1 MGVIFTHPYICKK
14 SSNLPFMKKRFFSVI
29 VTLILSNLSFA
40 QVAKTQVLS
49 LFVKP
54 VAEGFEVSWPENNA
68 RAGTYQFFYR
78 DLYGSDPTW
87 KSAGDPIKGPSNKFT
102 FFTTKNIEF
111 AAQYLNQNNQT
122 EAIGYIAAGVLNEPI
137 LKGRTILVIDSLISV
152 EAQSQL
158 TTLKNDLLASGWFYD
173 ELIVKRSES
182 PEAIKG
188 KIQSLLAKGTF
199 ENNTVYIIG
208 HVPVPYSGYF
218 SSTGT
223 RPPPDGHI
231 EGSGNHTGAWPAD
244 VFYTDF
250 EGIWEDLLVKCT
262 TGSQT
267 RHHNIGGDGKFDP
280 SELPGKATVDL
291 GRVDFYDMPAFS
303 ESEVELT
310 KEYLE
315 RTHKWKMGEIPYV
328 KRALI
333 DNNFGSLNLAST
345 GYHNFSC
352 MIEQDSIFDNRDY
365 FKSQASG
372 NYLWSYGCGAGSYTS
387 CNGIGN
393 TNNFVQ
399 YKNKD
404 SFNNIF
410 TILAGSFF
418 GDWDSRNNLLRA
430 SLAAGSLATFWG
442 GIPKWYIHH
451 MGLGKHIGFGARIT
465 QNNNSEYFNGS
476 FNASF
481 RGVHIALLGD
491 PTLGLIPVKPV
502 KNVKAISQNGRVMLT
517 WSPSPDATQYEIYR
531 IDTVNKAYIPVNTSG
546 DCQMLISDTFFVDEC
561 NWSSGDYIYGVLA
574 ATGTTTPSGLY
585 VNRSLLT
592 TAVVNHTNSMNNAA
606 SRKQIFYPNPTNK
619 YLFVKDSKITTGN
632 WSVIDISGRTVLSQY
647 ASNSS
652 SGIDLS
658 ALENGLYLVNYRDAA
673 TGQSDESWIIVSH

>member
-1 MGVIFTHPYICKK
+1 MFLYLIT
-14 SSNLPFMKKRFFSVI
+14 S
-29 VTLILSNLSFA
+29 TLSRG

-49 LFVKP
+49 LNIKP
-54 VAEGFEVSWPENNA
+54 VATGFELSWAENSA
-68 RAGTYQFFYR
+68 RTGTYQFFYR
-78 DLYGSDPTW
+78 ELYGSDPTW
-87 KSAGDPIKGPSNKFT
+87 LSAGNPIQGPASSFVFN
-102 FFTTKNIEF
+102 TTKNVEF
-111 AAQYLNQNNQT
+111 AAQYLNQNNQA
-122 EAIGYIAAGVLNEPI
+122 ESIGYIAAGVVNESI

-158 TTLKNDLLASGWFYD
+158 ATLKNDLLASGWFFD
-173 ELIVKRSES
+173 ELMVKRTEN

-188 KIQSLLAKGTF
+188 KIQSLLAKGSF

-223 RPPPDGHI
+223 RPPPDGHV

-244 VFYTDF
+244 VFYADF
-250 EGIWEDLLVKCT
+250 EGIWEDILVKCT
-262 TGSQT
+262 TGSQS

-280 SELPGKATVDL
+280 SELPGKAAVDL
-291 GRVDFYDMPAFS
+291 GRADFYDMPAFS
-303 ESEVELT
+303 KSEVELT

-352 MIEQDSIFDNRDY
+352 LIQKDSIFDDRDY
-365 FKSQASG
+365 FKSQALG

-410 TILAGSFF
+410 TILAGSYF
-418 GDWDSRNNLLRA
+418 GDWDSKNNLLRA

-451 MGLGKHIGFGARIT
+451 MGLGKHIGYGARIT
-465 QNNNSEYFNGS
+465 QNNSNEYFNGN

-491 PTLGLIPVKPV
+491 PTLTMIPVKPV
-502 KNVKAISQNGRVMLT
+502 KNVKATSQNGKVTLT

-531 IDTVNKAYIPVNTSG
+531 IDTVNKRYIPVNTSG
-546 DCQMLISDTFFVDEC
+546 DCQTLIADTFFVDEC
-561 NWSSGDYIYGVLA
+561 NWSSGDYLYGVLA
-574 ATGTTTPSGLY
+574 ATGTTTPSGMY

-592 TAVVNHTNSMNNAA
+592 TAVVNHTNDVVKKA
-606 SRKQIFYPNPTNK
+606 SNEMIFYPNPTNS
-619 YLFVKDSKITTGN
+619 YLYIRNGN
-632 WSVIDISGRTVLSQY
+632 IKSGIWKVIDVSGRLIKTLASSNLSE
-647 ASNSS
+647 
-652 SGIDLS
+652 GINLQGI
-658 ALENGLYLVNYRDAA
+658 ENGLYLVSI
-673 TGQSDESWIIVSH
+673 SDNAGNQVEESWIIVSQ

>member
-1 MGVIFTHPYICKK
+1 
-14 SSNLPFMKKRFFSVI
+14 MKKHYFCLFLSLITSTFSWG
-29 VTLILSNLSFA
+29 

-49 LFVKP
+49 LSIKP
-54 VAEGFEVSWPENNA
+54 VATGFELSWPENSA
-68 RAGTYQFFYR
+68 RTGTYQFFYR
-78 DLYGSDPTW
+78 ELYGSDPTW
-87 KSAGDPIKGPSNKFT
+87 LSVGNPIQGPASSLVFNT
-102 FFTTKNIEF
+102 QKNVEF
-111 AAQYLNQNNQT
+111 AAQYLNQNNQA

-158 TTLKNDLLASGWFYD
+158 ATLKNDLLASGWFFD
-173 ELIVKRSES
+173 ELIVKRTDN

-188 KIQSLLAKGTF
+188 KIQSLLAKGSF

-223 RPPPDGHI
+223 RPPPDGHV

-244 VFYTDF
+244 VFYADF
-250 EGIWEDLLVKCT
+250 EGIWEDILVKCT
-262 TGSQT
+262 TGSQS

-280 SELPGKATVDL
+280 SELPGKASVDL
-291 GRVDFYDMPAFS
+291 GRVDFYDMPAFT
-303 ESEVELT
+303 ESEIELT

-352 MIEQDSIFDNRDY
+352 LIQKDSIFDNRDY
-365 FKSQASG
+365 FKSQALG

-393 TNNFVQ
+393 TNNFAQ

-410 TILAGSFF
+410 TILAGSYF
-418 GDWDSRNNLLRA
+418 GDWDSKNNLLRA

-442 GIPKWYIHH
+442 GIPKWYVHH
-451 MGLGKHIGFGARIT
+451 MGLGKHIGYGARIT
-465 QNNNSEYFNGS
+465 QNNSNEYFNGN
-476 FNASF
+476 FNASY
-481 RGVHIALLGD
+481 RGVHIALIGD
-491 PTLGLIPVKPV
+491 PTLTMIPVKPV
-502 KNVKAISQNGRVMLT
+502 KNVKATSQNGKVTLT

-531 IDTVNKAYIPVNTSG
+531 IDTVNRTYIPVNTSG
-546 DCQMLISDTFFVDEC
+546 DCQTLIADTFFVDEC

-574 ATGTTTPSGLY
+574 ATGTTTPSGMY

-592 TAVVNHTNSMNNAA
+592 TAVVNHINDVVKKAFNEM
-606 SRKQIFYPNPTNK
+606 IFYPNPTNS
-619 YLFVKDSKITTGN
+619 YLYIRNSNIKSGIWK
-632 WSVIDISGRTVLSQY
+632 VIDVSGRLVKTLTSSNLSE
-647 ASNSS
+647 
-652 SGIDLS
+652 GINLEG
-658 ALENGLYLVNYRDAA
+658 LENGLYLVSISDNAGYQ
-673 TGQSDESWIIVSH
+673 TDESWIIVSQ

>member
-1 MGVIFTHPYICKK
+1 MFLSLIT
-14 SSNLPFMKKRFFSVI
+14 STFSWG
-29 VTLILSNLSFA
+29 

-49 LFVKP
+49 LSIKP
-54 VAEGFEVSWPENNA
+54 VATGFELSWPENSA
-68 RAGTYQFFYR
+68 RTGTYQFFYR
-78 DLYGSDPTW
+78 ELYGSDPTW
-87 KSAGDPIKGPSNKFT
+87 LSVGNPIQGPASSLVFNT
-102 FFTTKNIEF
+102 QKNVEF
-111 AAQYLNQNNQT
+111 AAQYLNQNNQA

-158 TTLKNDLLASGWFYD
+158 ATLKNDLLASGWFFD
-173 ELIVKRSES
+173 ELIVKRTDN

-188 KIQSLLAKGTF
+188 KIQSLLAKGSF

-223 RPPPDGHI
+223 RPPPDGHV

-244 VFYTDF
+244 VFYADF
-250 EGIWEDLLVKCT
+250 EGIWEDILVKCT
-262 TGSQT
+262 TGSQS

-280 SELPGKATVDL
+280 SELPGKASVDL
-291 GRVDFYDMPAFS
+291 GRVDFYDMPAFT
-303 ESEVELT
+303 ESEIELT

-352 MIEQDSIFDNRDY
+352 LIQKDSIFDNRDY
-365 FKSQASG
+365 FKSQALG

-393 TNNFVQ
+393 TNNFAQ

-410 TILAGSFF
+410 TILAGSYF
-418 GDWDSRNNLLRA
+418 GDWDSKNNLLKA

-442 GIPKWYIHH
+442 GIPKWYVHH
-451 MGLGKHIGFGARIT
+451 MGLGKHIGYGARIT
-465 QNNNSEYFNGS
+465 QNNSNEYFNGN
-476 FNASF
+476 FNASY
-481 RGVHIALLGD
+481 RGVHIALIGD
-491 PTLGLIPVKPV
+491 PTLTMIPVKPV
-502 KNVKAISQNGRVMLT
+502 KNVKATSQNGKVTLT

-531 IDTVNKAYIPVNTSG
+531 IDTVNRTYIPVNTSG
-546 DCQMLISDTFFVDEC
+546 DCQTLIADTFFVDEC

-574 ATGTTTPSGLY
+574 ATGTTTPSGMY

-592 TAVVNHTNSMNNAA
+592 TAVVNHINDVVKKAFNEM
-606 SRKQIFYPNPTNK
+606 IFYPNPTNS
-619 YLFVKDSKITTGN
+619 YLYIRNSNIKSGIWK
-632 WSVIDISGRTVLSQY
+632 VIDVSGRLVKTLTSSNLSE
-647 ASNSS
+647 
-652 SGIDLS
+652 GINLEG
-658 ALENGLYLVNYRDAA
+658 LENGLYLVSISDNAGYQ
-673 TGQSDESWIIVSH
+673 TDESWIIVSQ

>member
-1 MGVIFTHPYICKK
+1 
-14 SSNLPFMKKRFFSVI
+14 MKKHYFCLFLSLITSTFSWG
-29 VTLILSNLSFA
+29 

-49 LFVKP
+49 LSIKP
-54 VAEGFEVSWPENNA
+54 VATGFELSWPENSA
-68 RAGTYQFFYR
+68 RTGTYQFFYR
-78 DLYGSDPTW
+78 ELYGSDPTW
-87 KSAGDPIKGPSNKFT
+87 LSVGNPIQGPASSLVFNT
-102 FFTTKNIEF
+102 QKNVEF
-111 AAQYLNQNNQT
+111 AAQYLNQNNQA

-158 TTLKNDLLASGWFYD
+158 ATLKNDLLASGWFFD
-173 ELIVKRSES
+173 ELIVKRTDN

-188 KIQSLLAKGTF
+188 KIQSLLAKGSF

-223 RPPPDGHI
+223 RPPPDGHV

-244 VFYTDF
+244 VFYADF
-250 EGIWEDLLVKCT
+250 EGIWEDILVKCT
-262 TGSQT
+262 TGSQS

-280 SELPGKATVDL
+280 SELPGKASVDL
-291 GRVDFYDMPAFS
+291 GRVDFYDMPAFT
-303 ESEVELT
+303 ESEIELT

-352 MIEQDSIFDNRDY
+352 LIQKDSIFDNRDY
-365 FKSQASG
+365 FKSQALG

-393 TNNFVQ
+393 TNNFAQ

-410 TILAGSFF
+410 TILAGSYF
-418 GDWDSRNNLLRA
+418 GDWDSKNNLLKA

-442 GIPKWYIHH
+442 GIPKWYVHH
-451 MGLGKHIGFGARIT
+451 MGLGKHIGYGARIT
-465 QNNNSEYFNGS
+465 QNNSNEYFNGN
-476 FNASF
+476 FNASY
-481 RGVHIALLGD
+481 RGVHIALIGD
-491 PTLGLIPVKPV
+491 PTLTMIPVKPV
-502 KNVKAISQNGRVMLT
+502 KNVKATSQNGKVTLT

-531 IDTVNKAYIPVNTSG
+531 IDTVNRTYIPVNTSG
-546 DCQMLISDTFFVDEC
+546 DCQTLIADTFFVDEC

-574 ATGTTTPSGLY
+574 ATGTTTPSGMY

-592 TAVVNHTNSMNNAA
+592 TAVVNHINDVVKKAFNEM
-606 SRKQIFYPNPTNK
+606 IFYPNPTNS
-619 YLFVKDSKITTGN
+619 YLYIRNSNIKSGIWK
-632 WSVIDISGRTVLSQY
+632 VIDVSGRLVKTLTSSNLSE
-647 ASNSS
+647 
-652 SGIDLS
+652 GINLEG
-658 ALENGLYLVNYRDAA
+658 LENGLYLVSISDNAGYQ
-673 TGQSDESWIIVSH
+673 TDESWIIVSQ

>member
-1 MGVIFTHPYICKK
+1 MFLSLIT
-14 SSNLPFMKKRFFSVI
+14 STFSWG
-29 VTLILSNLSFA
+29 

-49 LFVKP
+49 LSIKP
-54 VAEGFEVSWPENNA
+54 VATGFELSWPENSA
-68 RAGTYQFFYR
+68 RTGTYQFFYR
-78 DLYGSDPTW
+78 ELYGSDPTW
-87 KSAGDPIKGPSNKFT
+87 LSVGNPIQGPASSLVFNT
-102 FFTTKNIEF
+102 QKNVEF
-111 AAQYLNQNNQT
+111 AAQYLNQNNQA

-158 TTLKNDLLASGWFYD
+158 ATLKNDLLASGWFFD
-173 ELIVKRSES
+173 ELIVKRTDN

-188 KIQSLLAKGTF
+188 KIKSLLAKGSF

-223 RPPPDGHI
+223 RPQPDGHV

-244 VFYTDF
+244 VFYADF
-250 EGIWEDLLVKCT
+250 EGIWEDILVKCT
-262 TGSQT
+262 TCSQS

-280 SELPGKATVDL
+280 SELPGKASVDL
-291 GRVDFYDMPAFS
+291 GRVDFYDMPAFT
-303 ESEVELT
+303 ESEIELT

-352 MIEQDSIFDNRDY
+352 LIQKDSIFDNRDY
-365 FKSQASG
+365 FKSQALG

-393 TNNFVQ
+393 TNNFAQ

-410 TILAGSFF
+410 TILAGSYF
-418 GDWDSRNNLLRA
+418 GDWDSKNNLLKA

-442 GIPKWYIHH
+442 GIPKWYVHH
-451 MGLGKHIGFGARIT
+451 MGLGKHIGYGARIT
-465 QNNNSEYFNGS
+465 QNNSNEYFNGN
-476 FNASF
+476 FNASY
-481 RGVHIALLGD
+481 RGVHIALIGD
-491 PTLGLIPVKPV
+491 PTLTMIPVKPV
-502 KNVKAISQNGRVMLT
+502 KNVKATSQNGKVTLT

-531 IDTVNKAYIPVNTSG
+531 IDTVNRTYIPVNTSG
-546 DCQMLISDTFFVDEC
+546 DCQTLIADTFFVDEC

-574 ATGTTTPSGLY
+574 ATGTTTPSGMY

-592 TAVVNHTNSMNNAA
+592 TAVVNHINDVVKKAFNEM
-606 SRKQIFYPNPTNK
+606 IFYPNQTNS
-619 YLFVKDSKITTGN
+619 YLYIRNSNIKSGIWK
-632 WSVIDISGRTVLSQY
+632 VIDVSGRLVKTLTSSNLSE
-647 ASNSS
+647 
-652 SGIDLS
+652 GINLEG
-658 ALENGLYLVNYRDAA
+658 LENGLYLVSISDNAGYQ
-673 TGQSDESWIIVSH
+673 TDESWIIVSQ

>member
-1 MGVIFTHPYICKK
+1 
-14 SSNLPFMKKRFFSVI
+14 MKKHYFCLFLSLITSTFSWG
-29 VTLILSNLSFA
+29 

-49 LFVKP
+49 LSIKP
-54 VAEGFEVSWPENNA
+54 VATGFELSWPENSA
-68 RAGTYQFFYR
+68 RTGTYQFFYR
-78 DLYGSDPTW
+78 ELYGSDPTW
-87 KSAGDPIKGPSNKFT
+87 LSVGNPIQGPASSLVFNT
-102 FFTTKNIEF
+102 QKNVEF
-111 AAQYLNQNNQT
+111 AAQYLNQNNQA

-158 TTLKNDLLASGWFYD
+158 ATLKNDLLASGWFFD
-173 ELIVKRSES
+173 ELIVKRTDN

-188 KIQSLLAKGTF
+188 KIQSLLAKGSF

-223 RPPPDGHI
+223 RPPPDGHV

-244 VFYTDF
+244 VFYADF
-250 EGIWEDLLVKCT
+250 EGIWEDILVKCT
-262 TGSQT
+262 TGSQS

-280 SELPGKATVDL
+280 SELPGKASVDL
-291 GRVDFYDMPAFS
+291 GRVDFYDMPAFT
-303 ESEVELT
+303 ESEIELT

-352 MIEQDSIFDNRDY
+352 LIQKDSIFDNRDY
-365 FKSQASG
+365 FKSQALG

-393 TNNFVQ
+393 TNNFAQ

-410 TILAGSFF
+410 TILAGSYF
-418 GDWDSRNNLLRA
+418 GDWDSKNNLLKA

-442 GIPKWYIHH
+442 GIPKWYVHH
-451 MGLGKHIGFGARIT
+451 MGLGKHIGYGARIT
-465 QNNNSEYFNGS
+465 QNNSNEYFNGN

-481 RGVHIALLGD
+481 RGVHIALIGD
-491 PTLGLIPVKPV
+491 PTLTMIPVKPV
-502 KNVKAISQNGRVMLT
+502 KNVKATSQNGKVTLT

-531 IDTVNKAYIPVNTSG
+531 IDTVNRTYIPVNTSG
-546 DCQMLISDTFFVDEC
+546 DCQTLIADTFFVDEC

-574 ATGTTTPSGLY
+574 ATGTTTPSGMY

-592 TAVVNHTNSMNNAA
+592 TAVVNHINDVVKKAFNEM
-606 SRKQIFYPNPTNK
+606 IFYPNPTNS
-619 YLFVKDSKITTGN
+619 YLYIRNSNIKSGIWK
-632 WSVIDISGRTVLSQY
+632 VIDVSGRLVKTLTSSNLSE
-647 ASNSS
+647 
-652 SGIDLS
+652 GINLEG
-658 ALENGLYLVNYRDAA
+658 LENGLYLVSISDNAGYQ
-673 TGQSDESWIIVSH
+673 TDESWIIVSQ

>member
-1 MGVIFTHPYICKK
+1 MFLSLIT
-14 SSNLPFMKKRFFSVI
+14 STFSWG
-29 VTLILSNLSFA
+29 

-49 LFVKP
+49 LSIKP
-54 VAEGFEVSWPENNA
+54 VATGFELSWPENSA
-68 RAGTYQFFYR
+68 RTGTYQFFYR
-78 DLYGSDPTW
+78 ELYGSDPSW
-87 KSAGDPIKGPSNKFT
+87 LSVGNPIQGPASSLVFNT
-102 FFTTKNIEF
+102 QKNVEF
-111 AAQYLNQNNQT
+111 AAQYLNQNNQA

-158 TTLKNDLLASGWFYD
+158 ATLKNDLLASGWFFD
-173 ELIVKRSES
+173 ELIVKRTDN

-188 KIQSLLAKGTF
+188 KIQSLLAKGSF

-223 RPPPDGHI
+223 RPPPDGHV

-244 VFYTDF
+244 VFYADF
-250 EGIWEDLLVKCT
+250 EGIWEDILVKCT
-262 TGSQT
+262 TGSQS

-280 SELPGKATVDL
+280 SELPGKASVDL
-291 GRVDFYDMPAFS
+291 GRVDFYDMPAFT
-303 ESEVELT
+303 ESEIELT

-352 MIEQDSIFDNRDY
+352 LIQKDSIFDNRDY
-365 FKSQASG
+365 FKSQALG

-393 TNNFVQ
+393 TNNFAQ

-410 TILAGSFF
+410 TILAGSYF
-418 GDWDSRNNLLRA
+418 GDWDSKNNLLKA

-442 GIPKWYIHH
+442 GIPKWYVHH
-451 MGLGKHIGFGARIT
+451 MGLGKHIGYGARIT
-465 QNNNSEYFNGS
+465 QNNSNEYFNGN
-476 FNASF
+476 FNASY
-481 RGVHIALLGD
+481 RGVHIALIGD
-491 PTLGLIPVKPV
+491 PTLTMIPVKPV
-502 KNVKAISQNGRVMLT
+502 KNVKATSQNGKVTLT

-531 IDTVNKAYIPVNTSG
+531 IDTVNRTYIPVNTSG
-546 DCQMLISDTFFVDEC
+546 DCQTLIADTFFVDEC

-574 ATGTTTPSGLY
+574 ATGTTTPSGMY

-592 TAVVNHTNSMNNAA
+592 TAVVNHINDVVKKA
-606 SRKQIFYPNPTNK
+606 SNEMIFYPNPTNS
-619 YLFVKDSKITTGN
+619 YLYIRNSNIKSGIWK
-632 WSVIDISGRTVLSQY
+632 VIDVSGRLVKTLTSSNLSE
-647 ASNSS
+647 
-652 SGIDLS
+652 GINLEG
-658 ALENGLYLVNYRDAA
+658 LENGLYLVSISDNAGYQ
-673 TGQSDESWIIVSH
+673 TDESWIIVSQ

>member
-1 MGVIFTHPYICKK
+1 MFLSLIT
-14 SSNLPFMKKRFFSVI
+14 STFSWG
-29 VTLILSNLSFA
+29 

-49 LFVKP
+49 LSIKP
-54 VAEGFEVSWPENNA
+54 VATGFELSWPENSA
-68 RAGTYQFFYR
+68 RTGTYQFFYR
-78 DLYGSDPTW
+78 ELYGSDPTW
-87 KSAGDPIKGPSNKFT
+87 LSVGNPIQGPASSLVFNT
-102 FFTTKNIEF
+102 QKNVEF
-111 AAQYLNQNNQT
+111 AAQYLNQNNQA

-158 TTLKNDLLASGWFYD
+158 ATLKNDLLASGWFFD
-173 ELIVKRSES
+173 ELIVKRTDN

-188 KIQSLLAKGTF
+188 KIQSLLAKGSF

-223 RPPPDGHI
+223 LPPPDGHV

-244 VFYTDF
+244 VFYADF
-250 EGIWEDLLVKCT
+250 EGIWEDILVKCT
-262 TGSQT
+262 TGSQS

-280 SELPGKATVDL
+280 SELPGKASVDL
-291 GRVDFYDMPAFS
+291 GRVDFYDMPAFT
-303 ESEVELT
+303 ESEIELT

-352 MIEQDSIFDNRDY
+352 LIQKDSIFDNRDY
-365 FKSQASG
+365 FKSQALG

-410 TILAGSFF
+410 TILAGSYF
-418 GDWDSRNNLLRA
+418 GDWDSKNNLLRA

-442 GIPKWYIHH
+442 GIPKWYVHH
-451 MGLGKHIGFGARIT
+451 MGLGKHIGYGARIT
-465 QNNNSEYFNGS
+465 QNNSNEYFNGN
-476 FNASF
+476 FNASY
-481 RGVHIALLGD
+481 RGVHIALIGD
-491 PTLGLIPVKPV
+491 PTLTMIPVKPV
-502 KNVKAISQNGRVMLT
+502 KNVKATSQNGKVTLT

-531 IDTVNKAYIPVNTSG
+531 IDTVNRTYIPVNTSG
-546 DCQMLISDTFFVDEC
+546 DCQTLIADTFFVDEC

-574 ATGTTTPSGLY
+574 ATGTTTPSGMY

-592 TAVVNHTNSMNNAA
+592 TAVVNHINDVVKKAFNEM
-606 SRKQIFYPNPTNK
+606 IFYPNPTNS
-619 YLFVKDSKITTGN
+619 YLYIRNSNIKSGIWK
-632 WSVIDISGRTVLSQY
+632 VIDVSGRLVKTLTSSNLSE
-647 ASNSS
+647 
-652 SGIDLS
+652 GINLEG
-658 ALENGLYLVNYRDAA
+658 LENGLYLVSISDN
-673 TGQSDESWIIVSH
+673 TGYQTDESWIIVSQ

>member
-1 MGVIFTHPYICKK
+1 MFLSLIT
-14 SSNLPFMKKRFFSVI
+14 STFSWG
-29 VTLILSNLSFA
+29 

-49 LFVKP
+49 LSIKP
-54 VAEGFEVSWPENNA
+54 VATGFELSWPENSA
-68 RAGTYQFFYR
+68 RTGTYQFFYR
-78 DLYGSDPTW
+78 ELYGSDPSW
-87 KSAGDPIKGPSNKFT
+87 LSVGNPIQGPASSLVFNT
-102 FFTTKNIEF
+102 QKNVEF
-111 AAQYLNQNNQT
+111 AAQYLNQNNQA

-158 TTLKNDLLASGWFYD
+158 ATLKNDLLASGWFFD
-173 ELIVKRSES
+173 ELIVKRTDN

-188 KIQSLLAKGTF
+188 KIQSLLAKGSF

-223 RPPPDGHI
+223 RPPPDGHV

-244 VFYTDF
+244 VFYADF
-250 EGIWEDLLVKCT
+250 EGIWEDILVKCT
-262 TGSQT
+262 TGSQS

-280 SELPGKATVDL
+280 SELPGKASVDL
-291 GRVDFYDMPAFS
+291 GRVDFYDMPAFT
-303 ESEVELT
+303 ESEIELT

-352 MIEQDSIFDNRDY
+352 LIQKDSIFDNRDY
-365 FKSQASG
+365 FKSQALG

-393 TNNFVQ
+393 TNNFAQ

-410 TILAGSFF
+410 TILAGSYF
-418 GDWDSRNNLLRA
+418 GDWDSKNNLLKA

-442 GIPKWYIHH
+442 GIPKWYVHH
-451 MGLGKHIGFGARIT
+451 MGLGKHIGYGARIT
-465 QNNNSEYFNGS
+465 QNNSNEYFNGN
-476 FNASF
+476 FNASY
-481 RGVHIALLGD
+481 RGVHIALIGD
-491 PTLGLIPVKPV
+491 PTLTMIPVKPV
-502 KNVKAISQNGRVMLT
+502 KNVKATSQNGKVTLT

-531 IDTVNKAYIPVNTSG
+531 IDTVNRTYIPVNTSG
-546 DCQMLISDTFFVDEC
+546 DCQTLIADTFFVDEC

-574 ATGTTTPSGLY
+574 ATGTTTPSGMY

-592 TAVVNHTNSMNNAA
+592 TAVVNHINDVVKKAFNEM
-606 SRKQIFYPNPTNK
+606 IFYPNPTNS
-619 YLFVKDSKITTGN
+619 YLYIRNSNIKSGIWK
-632 WSVIDISGRTVLSQY
+632 VIDVSGRLVKTLTSSNLSE
-647 ASNSS
+647 
-652 SGIDLS
+652 GINLEG
-658 ALENGLYLVNYRDAA
+658 LENGLYLVSISDNAGYQ
-673 TGQSDESWIIVSH
+673 TDESWIIVSQ

>member
-1 MGVIFTHPYICKK
+1 MFLSLIT
-14 SSNLPFMKKRFFSVI
+14 STFSWG
-29 VTLILSNLSFA
+29 

-49 LFVKP
+49 LSIKP
-54 VAEGFEVSWPENNA
+54 VATGFELSWPENSA
-68 RAGTYQFFYR
+68 RTGTYQFFYR
-78 DLYGSDPTW
+78 ELYGSDPTW
-87 KSAGDPIKGPSNKFT
+87 LSVGNPIQGPASSLVFNT
-102 FFTTKNIEF
+102 QKNVEF
-111 AAQYLNQNNQT
+111 AAQYLNQNNQA

-158 TTLKNDLLASGWFYD
+158 ATLKNDLLASGWFFD
-173 ELIVKRSES
+173 ELIVKRTDNL
-182 PEAIKG
+182 EAIKG
-188 KIQSLLAKGTF
+188 KIQSLLAKGSF

-223 RPPPDGHI
+223 RPPPDGHV

-244 VFYTDF
+244 VFYADF
-250 EGIWEDLLVKCT
+250 EGIWEDILVKCT
-262 TGSQT
+262 TGSQS

-280 SELPGKATVDL
+280 SELPGKASVDL
-291 GRVDFYDMPAFS
+291 GRVDFYDMPAFT
-303 ESEVELT
+303 ESEIELT

-352 MIEQDSIFDNRDY
+352 LIQKDSIFDNRDY
-365 FKSQASG
+365 FKSQALG

-393 TNNFVQ
+393 TNNFAQ

-410 TILAGSFF
+410 TILAGSYF
-418 GDWDSRNNLLRA
+418 GDWDSKNNLLKA

-442 GIPKWYIHH
+442 GIPKWYVHH
-451 MGLGKHIGFGARIT
+451 MGLGKHIGYGARIT
-465 QNNNSEYFNGS
+465 QNNSNEYFNGN
-476 FNASF
+476 FNASY
-481 RGVHIALLGD
+481 RGVHIALIGD
-491 PTLGLIPVKPV
+491 PTLTMIPVKPV
-502 KNVKAISQNGRVMLT
+502 KNVKATSQNGKVTLT

-531 IDTVNKAYIPVNTSG
+531 IDTVNRTYIPVNTSG
-546 DCQMLISDTFFVDEC
+546 DCQTLIADTFFVDEC

-574 ATGTTTPSGLY
+574 ATGTTTPSGMY

-592 TAVVNHTNSMNNAA
+592 TAVVNHINDVVKKA
-606 SRKQIFYPNPTNK
+606 SNEMIFYPNPTNS
-619 YLFVKDSKITTGN
+619 YLYIRNSNIKSGIWK
-632 WSVIDISGRTVLSQY
+632 VIDVSGRLVKTLTSSNLSE
-647 ASNSS
+647 
-652 SGIDLS
+652 GINLEG
-658 ALENGLYLVNYRDAA
+658 LENGLYLVSISDNAGYQ
-673 TGQSDESWIIVSH
+673 TDESWIIVSQ

>member
-1 MGVIFTHPYICKK
+1 
-14 SSNLPFMKKRFFSVI
+14 MKKHYFCLFLSLITSTFSWG
-29 VTLILSNLSFA
+29 

-49 LFVKP
+49 LSIKP
-54 VAEGFEVSWPENNA
+54 VATGFELSWPENSA
-68 RAGTYQFFYR
+68 RTGTYQFFYR
-78 DLYGSDPTW
+78 ELYGSDPSW
-87 KSAGDPIKGPSNKFT
+87 LSVGNPIQGPASSLVFNT
-102 FFTTKNIEF
+102 QKNVEF
-111 AAQYLNQNNQT
+111 AAQYLNQNNQA

-158 TTLKNDLLASGWFYD
+158 ATLKNDLLASGWFFD
-173 ELIVKRSES
+173 ELIVKRTDN

-188 KIQSLLAKGTF
+188 KIQSLLAKGSF

-223 RPPPDGHI
+223 RPPPDGHV

-244 VFYTDF
+244 VFYADF
-250 EGIWEDLLVKCT
+250 EGIWEDILVKCT
-262 TGSQT
+262 TGSQS

-280 SELPGKATVDL
+280 SELPGKASVDL
-291 GRVDFYDMPAFS
+291 GRVDFYDMPAFT
-303 ESEVELT
+303 ESEIELT

-352 MIEQDSIFDNRDY
+352 LIQKDSIFDNRDY
-365 FKSQASG
+365 FKSQALG

-393 TNNFVQ
+393 TNNFAQ

-410 TILAGSFF
+410 TILAGSYF
-418 GDWDSRNNLLRA
+418 GDWDSKNNLLRA

-442 GIPKWYIHH
+442 GIPKWYVHH
-451 MGLGKHIGFGARIT
+451 MGLGKHIGYGARIS
-465 QNNNSEYFNGS
+465 QNNSNEYFNGN
-476 FNASF
+476 FNASY
-481 RGVHIALLGD
+481 RGVHIALIGD
-491 PTLGLIPVKPV
+491 PTLTMIPVKPV
-502 KNVKAISQNGRVMLT
+502 KNVKATSQNGKVTLT

-531 IDTVNKAYIPVNTSG
+531 IDTVNRTYIPVNTSG
-546 DCQMLISDTFFVDEC
+546 DCQTLIADTFFVDEC

-574 ATGTTTPSGLY
+574 ATGTTTPSGMY

-592 TAVVNHTNSMNNAA
+592 TAVVNHINDVVKKAFNEM
-606 SRKQIFYPNPTNK
+606 IFYPNPTNS
-619 YLFVKDSKITTGN
+619 YLYIRNSNIKSGIWK
-632 WSVIDISGRTVLSQY
+632 VIDVSGRLVKTLTSSNLSE
-647 ASNSS
+647 
-652 SGIDLS
+652 GINLEG
-658 ALENGLYLVNYRDAA
+658 LENGLYLVSISDNAGYQ
-673 TGQSDESWIIVSH
+673 TDESWIIVSQ

>member
-1 MGVIFTHPYICKK
+1 MFLSLIT
-14 SSNLPFMKKRFFSVI
+14 STFSWG
-29 VTLILSNLSFA
+29 

-49 LFVKP
+49 LSIKP
-54 VAEGFEVSWPENNA
+54 VATGFELSWPENSA
-68 RAGTYQFFYR
+68 RTGTYQFFYR
-78 DLYGSDPTW
+78 ELYGSDPTW
-87 KSAGDPIKGPSNKFT
+87 LSVGNPIQGPASSLVFNT
-102 FFTTKNIEF
+102 QKNVEF
-111 AAQYLNQNNQT
+111 AAQYLNQNNQA

-158 TTLKNDLLASGWFYD
+158 ATLKNDLLASGWFFD
-173 ELIVKRSES
+173 ELIVKRTDN

-188 KIQSLLAKGTF
+188 KIQSLLAKGSF

-223 RPPPDGHI
+223 RPPPDGHV

-244 VFYTDF
+244 VFYADF
-250 EGIWEDLLVKCT
+250 EGIWEDILVKCT
-262 TGSQT
+262 TGSQS

-280 SELPGKATVDL
+280 SELPGKASVDL
-291 GRVDFYDMPAFS
+291 GRVDFYDMPAFT
-303 ESEVELT
+303 ESEIELT

-352 MIEQDSIFDNRDY
+352 LIQKDSIFDNRDY
-365 FKSQASG
+365 FKSQALG

-410 TILAGSFF
+410 TILAGSYF
-418 GDWDSRNNLLRA
+418 GDWDSKNNLLKA

-442 GIPKWYIHH
+442 GIPKWYVHH
-451 MGLGKHIGFGARIT
+451 MGLGKHIGYGARIT
-465 QNNNSEYFNGS
+465 QNNSNEYFNGN
-476 FNASF
+476 FNASY
-481 RGVHIALLGD
+481 RGVHIALIGD
-491 PTLGLIPVKPV
+491 PTLTMIPVKPV
-502 KNVKAISQNGRVMLT
+502 KNVKATSQNGKVTLT

-531 IDTVNKAYIPVNTSG
+531 IDTVNRTYIPVNTSG
-546 DCQMLISDTFFVDEC
+546 DCQTLIADTFFVDEC

-574 ATGTTTPSGLY
+574 ATGTTTPSGMY

-592 TAVVNHTNSMNNAA
+592 TAVVNHINDVVKKAFNEM
-606 SRKQIFYPNPTNK
+606 IFYPNPTNS
-619 YLFVKDSKITTGN
+619 YLYIRNSNIKSGIWK
-632 WSVIDISGRTVLSQY
+632 VIDVSGRLVKTLTSSNLSE
-647 ASNSS
+647 
-652 SGIDLS
+652 GINLEG
-658 ALENGLYLVNYRDAA
+658 LENGLYLVSISDNAGYQ
-673 TGQSDESWIIVSH
+673 TDESWIIVSQ

>member
-1 MGVIFTHPYICKK
+1 
-14 SSNLPFMKKRFFSVI
+14 MKKHYFCLFLSLITSTFSWG
-29 VTLILSNLSFA
+29 

-49 LFVKP
+49 LSIKP
-54 VAEGFEVSWPENNA
+54 VATGFELSWPENSA
-68 RAGTYQFFYR
+68 RTGTYQFFYR
-78 DLYGSDPTW
+78 ELYGSDPTW
-87 KSAGDPIKGPSNKFT
+87 LSVGNPIQGPASSLVFNT
-102 FFTTKNIEF
+102 QKNVEF
-111 AAQYLNQNNQT
+111 AAQYLNQNNQA

-158 TTLKNDLLASGWFYD
+158 ATLKNDLLASGWFFD
-173 ELIVKRSES
+173 ELIVKRTDNL
-182 PEAIKG
+182 EAIKG
-188 KIQSLLAKGTF
+188 KIQSLLAKGSF

-223 RPPPDGHI
+223 RPPPDGHV

-244 VFYTDF
+244 VFYADF
-250 EGIWEDLLVKCT
+250 EGIWEDILVKCT
-262 TGSQT
+262 TGSQS

-280 SELPGKATVDL
+280 SELPGKASVDL
-291 GRVDFYDMPAFS
+291 GRVDFYDMPAFT
-303 ESEVELT
+303 ESEIELT

-352 MIEQDSIFDNRDY
+352 LIQKDSIFDNRDY
-365 FKSQASG
+365 FKSQALG

-393 TNNFVQ
+393 TNNFAQ

-410 TILAGSFF
+410 TILAGSYF
-418 GDWDSRNNLLRA
+418 GDWDSKNNLLRA

-442 GIPKWYIHH
+442 GIPKWYVHH
-451 MGLGKHIGFGARIT
+451 MGLGKHIGYGARIT
-465 QNNNSEYFNGS
+465 QNNSNEYFNGN
-476 FNASF
+476 FNASY
-481 RGVHIALLGD
+481 RGVHIALIGD
-491 PTLGLIPVKPV
+491 PTLTMIPVKPV
-502 KNVKAISQNGRVMLT
+502 KNVKATSQNGKVTLT

-531 IDTVNKAYIPVNTSG
+531 IDTVNRTYIPVNTSG
-546 DCQMLISDTFFVDEC
+546 DCQTLIADTFFVDEC

-574 ATGTTTPSGLY
+574 ATGTTTPSGMY

-592 TAVVNHTNSMNNAA
+592 TAVVNHINDVVKKA
-606 SRKQIFYPNPTNK
+606 SNEMIFYPNPTNS
-619 YLFVKDSKITTGN
+619 YLYIRNSNIKSGIWK
-632 WSVIDISGRTVLSQY
+632 VIDVSGRLVKTLTSSNLSE
-647 ASNSS
+647 
-652 SGIDLS
+652 GINLEG
-658 ALENGLYLVNYRDAA
+658 LENGLYLVSISANAGYQ
-673 TGQSDESWIIVSH
+673 TDESWIIVSQ

>member
-1 MGVIFTHPYICKK
+1 MFLSLIT
-14 SSNLPFMKKRFFSVI
+14 STFSWG
-29 VTLILSNLSFA
+29 

-49 LFVKP
+49 LSIKP
-54 VAEGFEVSWPENNA
+54 VATGFELSWPENSA
-68 RAGTYQFFYR
+68 RTGTYQFFYR
-78 DLYGSDPTW
+78 ELYGSDPSW
-87 KSAGDPIKGPSNKFT
+87 LSVGNPIQGPASSLVFNT
-102 FFTTKNIEF
+102 QKNVEF
-111 AAQYLNQNNQT
+111 AAQYLNQNNQA

-158 TTLKNDLLASGWFYD
+158 ATLKNDLLASGWFFD
-173 ELIVKRSES
+173 ELIVKRTDN

-188 KIQSLLAKGTF
+188 KIQSLLAKGSF

-223 RPPPDGHI
+223 RPPPDGHV

-244 VFYTDF
+244 VFYADF
-250 EGIWEDLLVKCT
+250 EGIWEDILVKCT
-262 TGSQT
+262 TGSQS

-280 SELPGKATVDL
+280 SELPGKASVDL
-291 GRVDFYDMPAFS
+291 GRVDFYDMPAFT
-303 ESEVELT
+303 ESEIELT

-352 MIEQDSIFDNRDY
+352 LIQKDSIFDNRDY
-365 FKSQASG
+365 FKSQALG

-393 TNNFVQ
+393 TNNFAQ

-410 TILAGSFF
+410 TILAGSYF
-418 GDWDSRNNLLRA
+418 GDWDSKNNLLKA

-442 GIPKWYIHH
+442 GIPKWYVHH
-451 MGLGKHIGFGARIT
+451 MGLGKHIGYGARIT
-465 QNNNSEYFNGS
+465 QNNSNEYFNGN
-476 FNASF
+476 FNASY
-481 RGVHIALLGD
+481 RGVHIALIGD
-491 PTLGLIPVKPV
+491 PTLTMIPVKPV
-502 KNVKAISQNGRVMLT
+502 KNVKATSQNGKVTLT

-531 IDTVNKAYIPVNTSG
+531 IDTVNRTYIPVNTSG
-546 DCQMLISDTFFVDEC
+546 DCQTLIADTFFVDEC

-574 ATGTTTPSGLY
+574 ATGTTTPSGMY
-585 VNRSLLT
+585 VNRSLFT
-592 TAVVNHTNSMNNAA
+592 TAVVNHINDVVKKA
-606 SRKQIFYPNPTNK
+606 SNEMIFYPNPTNS
-619 YLFVKDSKITTGN
+619 YLYIRNSNIKSGIWK
-632 WSVIDISGRTVLSQY
+632 VIDVSGRLVKTLTSSNLSE
-647 ASNSS
+647 
-652 SGIDLS
+652 GINLEG
-658 ALENGLYLVNYRDAA
+658 LENGLYLVSISDNAGYQ
-673 TGQSDESWIIVSH
+673 TDESWIIVSQ

>member
-1 MGVIFTHPYICKK
+1 MFLSLIT
-14 SSNLPFMKKRFFSVI
+14 STFSWG
-29 VTLILSNLSFA
+29 

-49 LFVKP
+49 LSIKP
-54 VAEGFEVSWPENNA
+54 VATGFELSWPENSA
-68 RAGTYQFFYR
+68 RTGTYQFFYR
-78 DLYGSDPTW
+78 ELYGSDPSW
-87 KSAGDPIKGPSNKFT
+87 LSVGNPIQGPASSLVFNT
-102 FFTTKNIEF
+102 QKNVEF
-111 AAQYLNQNNQT
+111 AAQYLNQNNQA

-158 TTLKNDLLASGWFYD
+158 ATLKNDLLASGWFFD
-173 ELIVKRSES
+173 ELIVKRTDN

-188 KIQSLLAKGTF
+188 KIQSLLAKGSF

-223 RPPPDGHI
+223 RPPPDGHV

-244 VFYTDF
+244 VFYADF
-250 EGIWEDLLVKCT
+250 EGIWEDILVKCT
-262 TGSQT
+262 TGSQS

-280 SELPGKATVDL
+280 SELPGKASVDL
-291 GRVDFYDMPAFS
+291 GRVDFYDMPAFT
-303 ESEVELT
+303 ESEIELT

-352 MIEQDSIFDNRDY
+352 LIQKDSIFDNRDY
-365 FKSQASG
+365 FKSQALG

-393 TNNFVQ
+393 TNNFAQ

-410 TILAGSFF
+410 TILAGSYF
-418 GDWDSRNNLLRA
+418 GDWDSKNNLLRA

-442 GIPKWYIHH
+442 GIPKWYVHH
-451 MGLGKHIGFGARIT
+451 MGLGKHIGYGARIT
-465 QNNNSEYFNGS
+465 QNNSNEYFNGN
-476 FNASF
+476 FNASY
-481 RGVHIALLGD
+481 RGVHIALIGD
-491 PTLGLIPVKPV
+491 PTLTMIPVKPV
-502 KNVKAISQNGRVMLT
+502 KNVKATSQNGKVTLT

-531 IDTVNKAYIPVNTSG
+531 IDTVNRTYIPVNTSG
-546 DCQMLISDTFFVDEC
+546 DCQTLIADTFFVDEC

-574 ATGTTTPSGLY
+574 ATGTTTPSGMY

-592 TAVVNHTNSMNNAA
+592 TAVVNHINDVVKKA
-606 SRKQIFYPNPTNK
+606 SNEMIFYPNPTNS
-619 YLFVKDSKITTGN
+619 YLYIRNTNIKSGIWK
-632 WSVIDISGRTVLSQY
+632 VIDVSGRLVKTLTSSNLSE
-647 ASNSS
+647 
-652 SGIDLS
+652 GINLEG
-658 ALENGLYLVNYRDAA
+658 LENGLYLVSISDNAGYQ
-673 TGQSDESWIIVSH
+673 TDESWIIVSQ

>member
-1 MGVIFTHPYICKK
+1 MFLSLIT
-14 SSNLPFMKKRFFSVI
+14 STFSWG
-29 VTLILSNLSFA
+29 

-49 LFVKP
+49 LSIKP
-54 VAEGFEVSWPENNA
+54 VATGFELSWPENSA
-68 RAGTYQFFYR
+68 RTGTYQFFYR
-78 DLYGSDPTW
+78 ELYGSDPTW
-87 KSAGDPIKGPSNKFT
+87 LSVGNPIQGPASSLVFNT
-102 FFTTKNIEF
+102 QKNVEF
-111 AAQYLNQNNQT
+111 AAQYLNQNNQA

-158 TTLKNDLLASGWFYD
+158 ATLKTDLLASGWFFD
-173 ELIVKRSES
+173 ELIVKRTDN

-188 KIQSLLAKGTF
+188 KIQSLLAKGSF

-223 RPPPDGHI
+223 RPPPDGHV

-244 VFYTDF
+244 VFYADF
-250 EGIWEDLLVKCT
+250 EGIWEDILVKCT
-262 TGSQT
+262 TGSQS

-280 SELPGKATVDL
+280 SELPGKASVDL
-291 GRVDFYDMPAFS
+291 GRVDFYDMPAFT
-303 ESEVELT
+303 ESEIELT

-352 MIEQDSIFDNRDY
+352 LIQKDSIFDNRDY
-365 FKSQASG
+365 FKSQALG

-393 TNNFVQ
+393 TNNFAQ

-410 TILAGSFF
+410 TILAGSYF
-418 GDWDSRNNLLRA
+418 GDWDSKNNLLRA

-442 GIPKWYIHH
+442 GIPKWYVHH
-451 MGLGKHIGFGARIT
+451 MGLGKHIGYGARIS
-465 QNNNSEYFNGS
+465 QNNSNEYFNGN

-481 RGVHIALLGD
+481 RGVHIALIGD
-491 PTLGLIPVKPV
+491 PTLTMIPVKPV
-502 KNVKAISQNGRVMLT
+502 KNVKATSQNGKVTLT

-531 IDTVNKAYIPVNTSG
+531 IDTVNRTYIPVNTSG
-546 DCQMLISDTFFVDEC
+546 DCQTLIADTFFVDEC

-574 ATGTTTPSGLY
+574 ATGTTTPSGMY

-592 TAVVNHTNSMNNAA
+592 TAVVSHTNDVVKKA
-606 SRKQIFYPNPTNK
+606 SNEMIFYPNPTNS
-619 YLFVKDSKITTGN
+619 YLYIRNSNIKSGIWK
-632 WSVIDISGRTVLSQY
+632 VIDVSGRLVKTLTSSNLSE
-647 ASNSS
+647 
-652 SGIDLS
+652 GINLEG
-658 ALENGLYLVNYRDAA
+658 LENGLYLVSISDNAGYQ
-673 TGQSDESWIIVSH
+673 TDESWIIVSQ

>member
-1 MGVIFTHPYICKK
+1 
-14 SSNLPFMKKRFFSVI
+14 MKKHYIFLFLSLITSTFSWC
-29 VTLILSNLSFA
+29 

-49 LFVKP
+49 LRIKP
-54 VAEGFEVSWPENNA
+54 VATGFELSWPENSA
-68 RAGTYQFFYR
+68 RTGTYQFFYR
-78 DLYGSDPTW
+78 ELYGSDPTW
-87 KSAGDPIKGPSNKFT
+87 LSVGNPIQGPASSLVFNT
-102 FFTTKNIEF
+102 QKNVEF
-111 AAQYLNQNNQT
+111 AAQYLNQNNQA

-158 TTLKNDLLASGWFYD
+158 ATLKNDLLASGWFYD
-173 ELIVKRSES
+173 ELIVKRTEN

-188 KIQSLLAKGTF
+188 KIQSLLAKGSF

-223 RPPPDGHI
+223 RPPPDGHV

-244 VFYTDF
+244 VFYADF
-250 EGIWEDLLVKCT
+250 EGIWEDILVKCT
-262 TGSQT
+262 TGSQS

-280 SELPGKATVDL
+280 SELPGKASVDL
-291 GRVDFYDMPAFS
+291 GRVDFYDMPAFT
-303 ESEVELT
+303 ESEIELT

-352 MIEQDSIFDNRDY
+352 LIQKDSIFDDRDY
-365 FKSQASG
+365 FKSQALG

-393 TNNFVQ
+393 TNNFAQ

-410 TILAGSFF
+410 TILAGSYF
-418 GDWDSRNNLLRA
+418 GDWDSKNNLLRA

-451 MGLGKHIGFGARIT
+451 MGLGKHIGYGARIT
-465 QNNNSEYFNGS
+465 QNNSNEYFNGN

-481 RGVHIALLGD
+481 RGVHIALIGD
-491 PTLGLIPVKPV
+491 PTLTMIPVKPV
-502 KNVKAISQNGRVMLT
+502 KNVKATSQNGKVTLT

-531 IDTVNKAYIPVNTSG
+531 IDTVNRTYIPVNTSG
-546 DCQMLISDTFFVDEC
+546 DCQTLIADTFFVDEC

-574 ATGTTTPSGLY
+574 ATGTTTPSGMY

-592 TAVVNHTNSMNNAA
+592 TAVVSHTNDVVKKA
-606 SRKQIFYPNPTNK
+606 SNEMIFYPNPTNS
-619 YLFVKDSKITTGN
+619 YLYIRNSNIKSGIWK
-632 WSVIDISGRTVLSQY
+632 VIDVSGRLVKILT
-647 ASNSS
+647 SS
-652 SGIDLS
+652 IVSEGINLEG
-658 ALENGLYLVNYRDAA
+658 LENGIYLVSV
-673 TGQSDESWIIVSH
+673 SDYAGDQTNESWIIVSQ

>member
-1 MGVIFTHPYICKK
+1 
-14 SSNLPFMKKRFFSVI
+14 MKKHYIFLFLSLITSTFSWG
-29 VTLILSNLSFA
+29 

-49 LFVKP
+49 LRIKP
-54 VAEGFEVSWPENNA
+54 VATGFELSWPENSA
-68 RAGTYQFFYR
+68 RTGTYQFFYR
-78 DLYGSDPTW
+78 ELYGSDPTW
-87 KSAGDPIKGPSNKFT
+87 LSVGNPIQGPASSFVFDT
-102 FFTTKNIEF
+102 QKNVEF
-111 AAQYLNQNNQT
+111 AAQYLNQNNQA

-158 TTLKNDLLASGWFYD
+158 ATLKKDLLASGWFFD
-173 ELIVKRSES
+173 ELIVKRTEN

-188 KIQSLLAKGTF
+188 KIQSLLAKGSF

-223 RPPPDGHI
+223 RPPPDGHV

-244 VFYTDF
+244 VFYADF
-250 EGIWEDLLVKCT
+250 EGIWEDILVKCT
-262 TGSQT
+262 TGSQS

-280 SELPGKATVDL
+280 SELPGKASVDL
-291 GRVDFYDMPAFS
+291 GRVDFYDMPAFT
-303 ESEVELT
+303 ESEIELT

-352 MIEQDSIFDNRDY
+352 LIQKDSIFDNRDY
-365 FKSQASG
+365 FKSQALG

-393 TNNFVQ
+393 TNNFAQ

-410 TILAGSFF
+410 TILAGSYF
-418 GDWDSRNNLLRA
+418 GDWDSKNNLLRA

-451 MGLGKHIGFGARIT
+451 MGLGKHIGYGARIT
-465 QNNNSEYFNGS
+465 QNNSNEYFNGN

-481 RGVHIALLGD
+481 RGVHIALIGD
-491 PTLGLIPVKPV
+491 PTLTMIPVKPV
-502 KNVKAISQNGRVMLT
+502 KNVKATSQNGKVTLT

-531 IDTVNKAYIPVNTSG
+531 IDTVNRTYIPVNTSG
-546 DCQMLISDTFFVDEC
+546 DCQTLIADTFFVDEC

-574 ATGTTTPSGLY
+574 ATGTTTPSGMY

-592 TAVVNHTNSMNNAA
+592 TAVVSHTNNVVKKA
-606 SRKQIFYPNPTNK
+606 SNEMIFYPNPTNS
-619 YLFVKDSKITTGN
+619 YLYIRNSNIKSGIWK
-632 WSVIDISGRTVLSQY
+632 VIDVRGRLVKTLTSSNLSE
-647 ASNSS
+647 
-652 SGIDLS
+652 GINLEG
-658 ALENGLYLVNYRDAA
+658 LENGLYLVSISDNAGYQ
-673 TGQSDESWIIVSH
+673 TDESWIIVSQ

>member
-1 MGVIFTHPYICKK
+1 MFL
-14 SSNLPFMKKRFFSVI
+14 S
-29 VTLILSNLSFA
+29 LITSTFGWG

-49 LFVKP
+49 LNIKP
-54 VAEGFEVSWPENNA
+54 VATGFELSWPENSA
-68 RAGTYQFFYR
+68 RTGTYQFFYR
-78 DLYGSDPTW
+78 ELYGSDPTW
-87 KSAGDPIKGPSNKFT
+87 ISVGNPIQGPASSFVFDT
-102 FFTTKNIEF
+102 QKNVEF
-111 AAQYLNQNNQT
+111 AAQYLNQNNQA

-158 TTLKNDLLASGWFYD
+158 ATLKNDLLASGWFFD
-173 ELIVKRSES
+173 ELIVKRTEN

-188 KIQSLLAKGTF
+188 KIQSLLAIGSF

-223 RPPPDGHI
+223 RPPPDGHV

-244 VFYTDF
+244 VFYADF
-250 EGIWEDLLVKCT
+250 EGIWEDILVKCT
-262 TGSQT
+262 TGNQS

-280 SELPGKATVDL
+280 SELPGKASVDL

-352 MIEQDSIFDNRDY
+352 LIQKDSIFDNRDY
-365 FKSQASG
+365 FKSQAVG

-393 TNNFVQ
+393 TNNFAQ

-410 TILAGSFF
+410 TILAGSYF
-418 GDWDSRNNLLRA
+418 GDWDSKNNLLRA

-451 MGLGKHIGFGARIT
+451 MGLGKHIGYGARIT
-465 QNNNSEYFNGS
+465 QNNSNEYFNGN

-491 PTLGLIPVKPV
+491 PTLTMIPVKPV
-502 KNVKAISQNGRVMLT
+502 KNVKATSLNGKVTLT

-531 IDTVNKAYIPVNTSG
+531 IDTVNKKYIPVNTSG
-546 DCQMLISDTFFVDEC
+546 DCQTLIADTFFVDEC
-561 NWSSGDYIYGVLA
+561 NWSSGDYMYGVLA
-574 ATGTTTPSGLY
+574 ATGTTSPSGMY

-592 TAVVNHTNSMNNAA
+592 TAVVNHTNDVVKKA
-606 SRKQIFYPNPTNK
+606 SNEMIFYPNPTNSHLYIRNSNIK
-619 YLFVKDSKITTGN
+619 SGIWKVVD
-632 WSVIDISGRTVLSQY
+632 VSGRLVKTLTSSNLSE
-647 ASNSS
+647 
-652 SGIDLS
+652 GINLEG
-658 ALENGLYLVNYRDAA
+658 LENGLYLVSISDNAGDQTDA
-673 TGQSDESWIIVSH
+673 SWIIVSQ

>member
-1 MGVIFTHPYICKK
+1 MFLSLIT
-14 SSNLPFMKKRFFSVI
+14 STFSWG
-29 VTLILSNLSFA
+29 

-49 LFVKP
+49 LSIKP
-54 VAEGFEVSWPENNA
+54 VATGFELSWPENSA
-68 RAGTYQFFYR
+68 RTGTYQFFYR
-78 DLYGSDPTW
+78 ELYGSDPTW
-87 KSAGDPIKGPSNKFT
+87 LSVGNPIQGPASSLVFNT
-102 FFTTKNIEF
+102 QKNVEF
-111 AAQYLNQNNQT
+111 AAQYLNQNNQA

-158 TTLKNDLLASGWFYD
+158 ATLKNDLLASGWFFD
-173 ELIVKRSES
+173 ELIVKRTDN

-188 KIQSLLAKGTF
+188 KIQSLLAKGSF

-223 RPPPDGHI
+223 RPPPDGHV

-244 VFYTDF
+244 VFYADF
-250 EGIWEDLLVKCT
+250 EGIWEDILVKCT
-262 TGSQT
+262 TGSQS

-280 SELPGKATVDL
+280 SELPGKASVDL
-291 GRVDFYDMPAFS
+291 GRVDFYDMPAFT
-303 ESEVELT
+303 ESEIELT

-352 MIEQDSIFDNRDY
+352 LIQKDSIFDNRDY
-365 FKSQASG
+365 FKSQALG

-393 TNNFVQ
+393 TNNFAQ

-410 TILAGSFF
+410 TILAGSYF
-418 GDWDSRNNLLRA
+418 GDWDSKNNLLKA

-442 GIPKWYIHH
+442 GIPKWYVHH
-451 MGLGKHIGFGARIT
+451 MGLGKHIGYGARIT
-465 QNNNSEYFNGS
+465 QNNSNEYFNGN
-476 FNASF
+476 FNASY
-481 RGVHIALLGD
+481 RGVHIALIGD
-491 PTLGLIPVKPV
+491 PTLTMIPVKPV
-502 KNVKAISQNGRVMLT
+502 KNVKATSQNGKVTLT

-531 IDTVNKAYIPVNTSG
+531 IDTVNRTYIPVNTSG
-546 DCQMLISDTFFVDEC
+546 DCQTLIADTFFVDEC

-574 ATGTTTPSGLY
+574 ATGTTTPSGMY

-592 TAVVNHTNSMNNAA
+592 TAVVNHINDVVKKAFNEM
-606 SRKQIFYPNPTNK
+606 IFYPNPTNS
-619 YLFVKDSKITTGN
+619 YLYIRNSNIKSGIWK
-632 WSVIDISGRTVLSQY
+632 VIDVSSRLVKTLTSSNLSE
-647 ASNSS
+647 
-652 SGIDLS
+652 GINLEG
-658 ALENGLYLVNYRDAA
+658 LENGLYLVSISDNAGYQ
-673 TGQSDESWIIVSH
+673 TDESWIIVSQ

>member
-1 MGVIFTHPYICKK
+1 M
-14 SSNLPFMKKRFFSVI
+14 
-29 VTLILSNLSFA
+29 
-40 QVAKTQVLS
+40 
-49 LFVKP
+49 
-54 VAEGFEVSWPENNA
+54 
-68 RAGTYQFFYR
+68 
-78 DLYGSDPTW
+78 
-87 KSAGDPIKGPSNKFT
+87 
-102 FFTTKNIEF
+102 
-111 AAQYLNQNNQT
+111 
-122 EAIGYIAAGVLNEPI
+122 
-137 LKGRTILVIDSLISV
+137 
-152 EAQSQL
+152 
-158 TTLKNDLLASGWFYD
+158 ASGWFFD
-173 ELIVKRSES
+173 ELIVKRTDN

-188 KIQSLLAKGTF
+188 KIQSLLAKGSF

-223 RPPPDGHI
+223 RPPPDGHV

-244 VFYTDF
+244 VFYADF
-250 EGIWEDLLVKCT
+250 DGIWEDILVKCT
-262 TGSQT
+262 TGSQS

-280 SELPGKATVDL
+280 SELPGKASVDL
-291 GRVDFYDMPAFS
+291 GRVDFYDMPAFM
-303 ESEVELT
+303 ESEIELT

-352 MIEQDSIFDNRDY
+352 LIQKDSIFDDRDY
-365 FKSQASG
+365 FKSQALG

-393 TNNFVQ
+393 TNNFAQ

-410 TILAGSFF
+410 TILAGSYF
-418 GDWDSRNNLLRA
+418 GDWDSKNNLLRA

-442 GIPKWYIHH
+442 GIPKWYVHH
-451 MGLGKHIGFGARIT
+451 MGLGKHIGYGARIS
-465 QNNNSEYFNGS
+465 QNNSNEYFNGN

-481 RGVHIALLGD
+481 RGVHIALIGD
-491 PTLGLIPVKPV
+491 PTLTMIPVKPV
-502 KNVKAISQNGRVMLT
+502 KNVKATSQNGKVTLT

-531 IDTVNKAYIPVNTSG
+531 IDTVNRTYIPVNTSG
-546 DCQMLISDTFFVDEC
+546 DCQTLIADTFFVDEC

-574 ATGTTTPSGLY
+574 ATGTTTPSGMY

-592 TAVVNHTNSMNNAA
+592 TAVVNHINDVVKKAFNEM
-606 SRKQIFYPNPTNK
+606 IFYPNPTNL
-619 YLFVKDSKITTGN
+619 YLYIRNSNIKSGIWK
-632 WSVIDISGRTVLSQY
+632 VIDVSGRLVKTLTSSNLSE
-647 ASNSS
+647 
-652 SGIDLS
+652 GINLEG
-658 ALENGLYLVNYRDAA
+658 LENGLYLVSISDNAGYQ
-673 TGQSDESWIIVSH
+673 TDESWIIVSQ

>member
-1 MGVIFTHPYICKK
+1 
-14 SSNLPFMKKRFFSVI
+14 MKKHYFCLFLSLITSTFSWG
-29 VTLILSNLSFA
+29 

-49 LFVKP
+49 LSIKP
-54 VAEGFEVSWPENNA
+54 VATGFELSWPENSA
-68 RAGTYQFFYR
+68 RTGTYQFFYR
-78 DLYGSDPTW
+78 ELYGSDPTW
-87 KSAGDPIKGPSNKFT
+87 LSVGNPIQGPASSLVFNT
-102 FFTTKNIEF
+102 QKNVEF
-111 AAQYLNQNNQT
+111 AAQYLNQNNQA

-158 TTLKNDLLASGWFYD
+158 ATLKNDLLASGWFFD
-173 ELIVKRSES
+173 ELIVKRTDN

-188 KIQSLLAKGTF
+188 KIQSLLAKGSF

-223 RPPPDGHI
+223 RPPPDGHV

-244 VFYTDF
+244 VFYADF
-250 EGIWEDLLVKCT
+250 EGIWEDILVKCT
-262 TGSQT
+262 TGSQS

-280 SELPGKATVDL
+280 SELPGKASVDL
-291 GRVDFYDMPAFS
+291 GRVDFYDMPAFT
-303 ESEVELT
+303 ESEIELT

-352 MIEQDSIFDNRDY
+352 LIQKDSIFDNRDY
-365 FKSQASG
+365 FKSQALG

-393 TNNFVQ
+393 TNNFAQ

-410 TILAGSFF
+410 TILAGSYF
-418 GDWDSRNNLLRA
+418 GDWDSKNNLLKA

-442 GIPKWYIHH
+442 GIPKWYVHH
-451 MGLGKHIGFGARIT
+451 MGLGKHIGYGARIT
-465 QNNNSEYFNGS
+465 QNNSNEYFNGN
-476 FNASF
+476 FNASY
-481 RGVHIALLGD
+481 RGVHIALIGD
-491 PTLGLIPVKPV
+491 PTLTMIPVKPV
-502 KNVKAISQNGRVMLT
+502 KNVKATSQNGKVTLT
-517 WSPSPDATQYEIYR
+517 WSPSPDATQYELYR
-531 IDTVNKAYIPVNTSG
+531 IDTVNRTYIPVNTSG
-546 DCQMLISDTFFVDEC
+546 DCQTLIADTFFVDEC

-574 ATGTTTPSGLY
+574 ATGTTTPSGMY

-592 TAVVNHTNSMNNAA
+592 TAVVNHINDVVKKAFNEM
-606 SRKQIFYPNPTNK
+606 IFYPNPTNS
-619 YLFVKDSKITTGN
+619 YLYIRNSNIKSGIWK
-632 WSVIDISGRTVLSQY
+632 VIDVSGRLVKTLTSSNLSE
-647 ASNSS
+647 
-652 SGIDLS
+652 GINLEG
-658 ALENGLYLVNYRDAA
+658 LENGLYLVSISDNAGYQ
-673 TGQSDESWIIVSH
+673 TDESWIIVSQ

>member
-1 MGVIFTHPYICKK
+1 MFLSLIT
-14 SSNLPFMKKRFFSVI
+14 STFSWG
-29 VTLILSNLSFA
+29 

-49 LFVKP
+49 LSIKP
-54 VAEGFEVSWPENNA
+54 VATGFELSWPENSA
-68 RAGTYQFFYR
+68 RTGTYQFFYR
-78 DLYGSDPTW
+78 ELYGSDPTW
-87 KSAGDPIKGPSNKFT
+87 LSVGNPIQGPASSLVFNT
-102 FFTTKNIEF
+102 QKNVEF
-111 AAQYLNQNNQT
+111 AAQYLNQNNQA

-158 TTLKNDLLASGWFYD
+158 ATLKNDLLASGWFFD
-173 ELIVKRSES
+173 ELIVKRTDN

-188 KIQSLLAKGTF
+188 KIQSLLAKGSF

-223 RPPPDGHI
+223 RPPPDGHV

-244 VFYTDF
+244 VFYADF
-250 EGIWEDLLVKCT
+250 EGIWEDILVKCT
-262 TGSQT
+262 TGSQS

-280 SELPGKATVDL
+280 SELPGKASVDL
-291 GRVDFYDMPAFS
+291 GRVDFYDMPAFT
-303 ESEVELT
+303 ESEIELT

-352 MIEQDSIFDNRDY
+352 LIQKDSIFDNRDY
-365 FKSQASG
+365 FKSQALG

-393 TNNFVQ
+393 TNNFAQ

-410 TILAGSFF
+410 TILAGSYF
-418 GDWDSRNNLLRA
+418 GDWDSKNNLLKA

-442 GIPKWYIHH
+442 GIPKWYVHH
-451 MGLGKHIGFGARIT
+451 MGLGKHIGYGARIT
-465 QNNNSEYFNGS
+465 QNNSNEYFNGN
-476 FNASF
+476 FNASY
-481 RGVHIALLGD
+481 RGVHIALIGD
-491 PTLGLIPVKPV
+491 PTLTMIPVKPV
-502 KNVKAISQNGRVMLT
+502 KNVKATSQNGKVTLT

-531 IDTVNKAYIPVNTSG
+531 IDTVNRTYIPVNTSG
-546 DCQMLISDTFFVDEC
+546 DCQTLIADTFFVDEC

-574 ATGTTTPSGLY
+574 ATGTTTPSGMY
-585 VNRSLLT
+585 VNRSLFT
-592 TAVVNHTNSMNNAA
+592 TAVVNHINDVVKKAFNEM
-606 SRKQIFYPNPTNK
+606 IFYPNPTNS
-619 YLFVKDSKITTGN
+619 YLYIRNSNIKSGIWK
-632 WSVIDISGRTVLSQY
+632 VIDVSGRLVKTLTSSNLSE
-647 ASNSS
+647 
-652 SGIDLS
+652 GINLEG
-658 ALENGLYLVNYRDAA
+658 LENGLYLVSISDNAGYQ
-673 TGQSDESWIIVSH
+673 TDESWIIVSQ

>member
-1 MGVIFTHPYICKK
+1 
-14 SSNLPFMKKRFFSVI
+14 MKKHYFCLFLSLITSTFSWG
-29 VTLILSNLSFA
+29 

-49 LFVKP
+49 LSIKP
-54 VAEGFEVSWPENNA
+54 VATGFELSWPENSA
-68 RAGTYQFFYR
+68 RTGTYQFFYR
-78 DLYGSDPTW
+78 ELYGSDPSW
-87 KSAGDPIKGPSNKFT
+87 LSVGNPIQGPASSLVFNT
-102 FFTTKNIEF
+102 QKNVEF
-111 AAQYLNQNNQT
+111 AAQYLNQNNQA

-158 TTLKNDLLASGWFYD
+158 ATLKNDLLASGWFFD
-173 ELIVKRSES
+173 ELIVKRTDN

-188 KIQSLLAKGTF
+188 KIQSLLAKGSF

-223 RPPPDGHI
+223 RPPPDGHV

-244 VFYTDF
+244 VFYADF
-250 EGIWEDLLVKCT
+250 EGIWEDILVKCT
-262 TGSQT
+262 TGSQS

-280 SELPGKATVDL
+280 SELPGKASVDL
-291 GRVDFYDMPAFS
+291 GRVDFYDMPAFT
-303 ESEVELT
+303 ESEIELT

-352 MIEQDSIFDNRDY
+352 LIQKDSIFDNRDY
-365 FKSQASG
+365 FKSQALG

-393 TNNFVQ
+393 TNNFAQ

-410 TILAGSFF
+410 TILAGSYF
-418 GDWDSRNNLLRA
+418 GDWDSKNNLLKA

-442 GIPKWYIHH
+442 GIPKWYVHH
-451 MGLGKHIGFGARIT
+451 MGLGKHIGYGARIT
-465 QNNNSEYFNGS
+465 QNNSNEYFNGN
-476 FNASF
+476 FNASY
-481 RGVHIALLGD
+481 RGVHIALIGD
-491 PTLGLIPVKPV
+491 PTLTMIPVKPV
-502 KNVKAISQNGRVMLT
+502 KNVKATSQNGKVTLT

-531 IDTVNKAYIPVNTSG
+531 IDTVNRTYIPVNTSG
-546 DCQMLISDTFFVDEC
+546 DCQTLIADTFFVDEC

-574 ATGTTTPSGLY
+574 ATGTTTPSGMY

-592 TAVVNHTNSMNNAA
+592 TAVVNHINDVVKKA
-606 SRKQIFYPNPTNK
+606 SNEMIFYPNPTNS
-619 YLFVKDSKITTGN
+619 YLYIRNSNIKSGIWK
-632 WSVIDISGRTVLSQY
+632 VIDVSGRLVKTLTSSNLSE
-647 ASNSS
+647 
-652 SGIDLS
+652 GINLEG
-658 ALENGLYLVNYRDAA
+658 LENGLYLVSISDNAGYQ
-673 TGQSDESWIIVSH
+673 TDESWIIVSQ

>member
-1 MGVIFTHPYICKK
+1 
-14 SSNLPFMKKRFFSVI
+14 MKKHYFCLFLSLITSTFSWG
-29 VTLILSNLSFA
+29 

-49 LFVKP
+49 LSIKP
-54 VAEGFEVSWPENNA
+54 VATGFELSWPENSA
-68 RAGTYQFFYR
+68 RTGTYQFFYR
-78 DLYGSDPTW
+78 ELYGSDPSW
-87 KSAGDPIKGPSNKFT
+87 LSVGNPIQGPASSLVFNT
-102 FFTTKNIEF
+102 QKNVEF
-111 AAQYLNQNNQT
+111 AAQYLNQNNQA

-158 TTLKNDLLASGWFYD
+158 ATLKNDLLASGWFFD
-173 ELIVKRSES
+173 ELIVKRTDN

-188 KIQSLLAKGTF
+188 KIQSLLAKGSF

-223 RPPPDGHI
+223 RPPPDGHV

-244 VFYTDF
+244 VFYADF
-250 EGIWEDLLVKCT
+250 EGIWEDILVKCT
-262 TGSQT
+262 TGSQS

-280 SELPGKATVDL
+280 SELPGKASVDL
-291 GRVDFYDMPAFS
+291 GRVDFYDMPAFT
-303 ESEVELT
+303 ESEIELT

-352 MIEQDSIFDNRDY
+352 LIQKDSIFDNRDY
-365 FKSQASG
+365 FKSQALG

-393 TNNFVQ
+393 TNNFAQ

-410 TILAGSFF
+410 TILAGSYF
-418 GDWDSRNNLLRA
+418 GDWDSKNNLLKA

-442 GIPKWYIHH
+442 GIPKWYVHH
-451 MGLGKHIGFGARIT
+451 MGLGKHIGYGARIT
-465 QNNNSEYFNGS
+465 QNNSNEYFNGN
-476 FNASF
+476 FNASY
-481 RGVHIALLGD
+481 RGVHIALIGD
-491 PTLGLIPVKPV
+491 PTLTMIPVKPV
-502 KNVKAISQNGRVMLT
+502 KNVKATSQNGKVTLT

-531 IDTVNKAYIPVNTSG
+531 IDTVNRTYIPVNTSG
-546 DCQMLISDTFFVDEC
+546 DCQTLIADTFFVDEC

-574 ATGTTTPSGLY
+574 ATGTTTPSGMY

-592 TAVVNHTNSMNNAA
+592 TAVVNHINDVVKKAFNEM
-606 SRKQIFYPNPTNK
+606 IFYPNPTNS
-619 YLFVKDSKITTGN
+619 YLYIRNSNIKSGIWK
-632 WSVIDISGRTVLSQY
+632 VIDVSGRLVKTLTSSNLSE
-647 ASNSS
+647 
-652 SGIDLS
+652 GINLEG
-658 ALENGLYLVNYRDAA
+658 LENGLYLVSISDNAGYQ
-673 TGQSDESWIIVSH
+673 TDESWIIVSQ

>member
-1 MGVIFTHPYICKK
+1 
-14 SSNLPFMKKRFFSVI
+14 MKKHYIFLFLSLITSTFSWG
-29 VTLILSNLSFA
+29 

-49 LFVKP
+49 LRIKP
-54 VAEGFEVSWPENNA
+54 VATGFELSWPENSA
-68 RAGTYQFFYR
+68 RTGTYQFFYR
-78 DLYGSDPTW
+78 ELYGSDPTW
-87 KSAGDPIKGPSNKFT
+87 LSVGNPIQGPASSFVFDT
-102 FFTTKNIEF
+102 QKNVEF
-111 AAQYLNQNNQT
+111 AAQYLNQNNQA

-158 TTLKNDLLASGWFYD
+158 ATLKNDLLASGWFYD
-173 ELIVKRSES
+173 ELIVKRAEN

-188 KIQSLLAKGTF
+188 KIQSLLAKGSF

-223 RPPPDGHI
+223 RPPPDGHV

-244 VFYTDF
+244 VFYADF
-250 EGIWEDLLVKCT
+250 EGIWEDILVKCT
-262 TGSQT
+262 TGSQS

-280 SELPGKATVDL
+280 SELPGKASVDL
-291 GRVDFYDMPAFS
+291 GRVDFYDMPAFT
-303 ESEVELT
+303 ESEIELT

-352 MIEQDSIFDNRDY
+352 LIQKDSIFDDRDY
-365 FKSQASG
+365 FKSQALG

-393 TNNFVQ
+393 TNNFAQ

-404 SFNNIF
+404 SFNNVF
-410 TILAGSFF
+410 TILAGSYF
-418 GDWDSRNNLLRA
+418 GDWDSKNNLLRA

-451 MGLGKHIGFGARIT
+451 MGLGKHIGYGARIT
-465 QNNNSEYFNGS
+465 QNNSNEYFNGN

-481 RGVHIALLGD
+481 RGVHIALIGD
-491 PTLGLIPVKPV
+491 PTLTMIPVKPV
-502 KNVKAISQNGRVMLT
+502 KNVKATSQNGKVTLT

-531 IDTVNKAYIPVNTSG
+531 IDTVNRTYIPVSTSG
-546 DCQMLISDTFFVDEC
+546 DCQMLIADTFFVDEC

-574 ATGTTTPSGLY
+574 ATGTTTPSGMY

-592 TAVVNHTNSMNNAA
+592 TAVVNHINDVVKKA
-606 SRKQIFYPNPTNK
+606 SNEMIFYPNPTNS
-619 YLFVKDSKITTGN
+619 YLYIRNSNIKSGIWK
-632 WSVIDISGRTVLSQY
+632 VIDVSGRLVKTLTSSNLSE
-647 ASNSS
+647 
-652 SGIDLS
+652 GINLEG
-658 ALENGLYLVNYRDAA
+658 LENGLYLVSISDNAGYQ
-673 TGQSDESWIIVSH
+673 TDESWIIVSQ

>member
-1 MGVIFTHPYICKK
+1 MFLSLIT
-14 SSNLPFMKKRFFSVI
+14 STFSWG
-29 VTLILSNLSFA
+29 

-49 LFVKP
+49 LSIKP
-54 VAEGFEVSWPENNA
+54 VATGFELSWPENSA
-68 RAGTYQFFYR
+68 RTGTYQFFYR
-78 DLYGSDPTW
+78 ELYGSDPTW
-87 KSAGDPIKGPSNKFT
+87 LSVGNPIQGPASSLVFNT
-102 FFTTKNIEF
+102 QKNVEF
-111 AAQYLNQNNQT
+111 AAQYLNQNNQA

-158 TTLKNDLLASGWFYD
+158 ATLKNDLLASGWFFD
-173 ELIVKRSES
+173 ELIVKRTDN

-188 KIQSLLAKGTF
+188 KIQSLLAKGSF

-223 RPPPDGHI
+223 RPPPDGHV

-244 VFYTDF
+244 VFYADF
-250 EGIWEDLLVKCT
+250 EGIWEDILVKCT
-262 TGSQT
+262 TGSQS

-280 SELPGKATVDL
+280 SELPGKASVDL
-291 GRVDFYDMPAFS
+291 GRVDFYDMPAFT
-303 ESEVELT
+303 ESEIELT

-352 MIEQDSIFDNRDY
+352 LIQKDSIFDNRDY
-365 FKSQASG
+365 FKSQALG

-393 TNNFVQ
+393 TNNFAQ

-410 TILAGSFF
+410 TILAGSYF
-418 GDWDSRNNLLRA
+418 GDWDSKNNLLRA

-442 GIPKWYIHH
+442 GIPKWYVHH
-451 MGLGKHIGFGARIT
+451 MGLGKHIGYGARIT
-465 QNNNSEYFNGS
+465 QNNSNEYFNGN
-476 FNASF
+476 FNASY
-481 RGVHIALLGD
+481 RGVHIALIGD
-491 PTLGLIPVKPV
+491 PTLTMIPVKPV
-502 KNVKAISQNGRVMLT
+502 KNVKATSQNGKVTLT

-531 IDTVNKAYIPVNTSG
+531 IDTVNRTYIPVNTSG
-546 DCQMLISDTFFVDEC
+546 DCQTLIADTFFVDEC

-574 ATGTTTPSGLY
+574 ATGTTTPSGMY

-592 TAVVNHTNSMNNAA
+592 TAVVNHINDVVKKA
-606 SRKQIFYPNPTNK
+606 SNEMIFYPNPTNS
-619 YLFVKDSKITTGN
+619 YLYIRNSNIKSGIWK
-632 WSVIDISGRTVLSQY
+632 VIDVSGRLVKTLTSSNLSE
-647 ASNSS
+647 
-652 SGIDLS
+652 GINLEG
-658 ALENGLYLVNYRDAA
+658 LENGLYLVSISDNAGYQ
-673 TGQSDESWIIVSH
+673 TDESWIIVSQ

>member
-1 MGVIFTHPYICKK
+1 
-14 SSNLPFMKKRFFSVI
+14 MKKNIFSLVFILFFSH
-29 VTLILSNLSFA
+29 LSFA

-54 VAEGFEVSWPENNA
+54 ISDGFEVNWPQNNS
-68 RAGTYQFFYR
+68 RTGTYQFFYR
-78 DLYGSDPTW
+78 ELYGNDRTW
-87 KSAGDPIKGPSNKFT
+87 KQAGEPIKGPSNQFIYK
-102 FFTTKNIEF
+102 TTENIEF
-111 AAQYLNQNNQT
+111 AAQYINPNNQP
-122 EAIGYIAAGVLNEPI
+122 EAIGYIAAGNLDEPL

-152 EAQSQL
+152 EAQAQL
-158 TTLKNDLLASGWFYD
+158 STLKNDLLASGWFYD

-182 PEAIKG
+182 PETIKG
-188 KIQSLLAKGTF
+188 KIQGILSQSTF
-199 ENNTVYIIG
+199 ETNAVYIIG

-218 SSTGT
+218 SSAGT
-223 RPPPDGHI
+223 RPPPDGHV

-262 TGSQT
+262 TGNQT
-267 RHHNIGGDGKFDP
+267 RHHNVGGDGKFDP
-280 SELPGKATVDL
+280 SELPGNASVDL
-291 GRVDFYDMPAFS
+291 GRVDFFDMPAFT

-315 RTHKWKMGEIPYV
+315 RTHKWKMGEIPFV

-352 MIEQDSIFDNRDY
+352 LIQQDSIFDNRDY
-365 FKSQASG
+365 FTSQARG
-372 NYLWSYGCGAGSYTS
+372 NYLWSYGCGAGSYSS

-410 TILAGSFF
+410 TILAGSYF

-451 MGLGKHIGFGARIT
+451 MGLGKHIGHGARIT
-465 QNNNSEYFNGS
+465 QNNSSDYFNGG
-476 FNASF
+476 FNVSH

-491 PTLGLIPVKPV
+491 PTLTMVPVKPV
-502 KNVKAISQNGRVMLT
+502 ANVKAISEEGTVRLT
-517 WSPSPDATQYEIYR
+517 WSPSSDATSYEIYR
-531 IDTVNKAYIPVNTSG
+531 IDTANKKYIPITTEG
-546 DCQMLISDTFFVDEC
+546 DCKVLLTDTFFVDAC
-561 NWSSGDYIYGVLA
+561 NWSSGNYIYGVLA
-574 ATGTTTPSGLY
+574 ANKTQTPSGTY
-585 VNRSLLT
+585 VNRSLLK
-592 TAVVNHTNSMNNAA
+592 TAVVNHTNNLSDAGLMN
-606 SRKQIFYPNPTNK
+606 QIFYPNPTSN
-619 YLFVKDSKITTGN
+619 YLYLKDSKITEGN
-632 WSVIDISGRTVLSQY
+632 WSVVDISGRTLLQQHTF
-647 ASNSS
+647 NSS
-652 SGIDLS
+652 NGIDLS
-658 ALENGLYLVNYRDAA
+658 VLENGLYLVKYHNTAS
-673 TGQSDESWIIVSH
+673 GQTDESWIIVSH

>member
-1 MGVIFTHPYICKK
+1 MFLSLIT
-14 SSNLPFMKKRFFSVI
+14 STFSWG
-29 VTLILSNLSFA
+29 

-49 LFVKP
+49 LSIKP
-54 VAEGFEVSWPENNA
+54 VATGFELSWPENSA
-68 RAGTYQFFYR
+68 RTGTYQFFYR
-78 DLYGSDPTW
+78 ELYGSDPTW
-87 KSAGDPIKGPSNKFT
+87 LSVGNPIQGPASSLVFNT
-102 FFTTKNIEF
+102 QKNVEF
-111 AAQYLNQNNQT
+111 AAQYLNQNNQA

-158 TTLKNDLLASGWFYD
+158 ATLKNDLLASGWFFD
-173 ELIVKRSES
+173 ELIVKRTDN

-188 KIQSLLAKGTF
+188 KIQSLLAKGSF

-223 RPPPDGHI
+223 RPPPDGHV

-244 VFYTDF
+244 VFYADF
-250 EGIWEDLLVKCT
+250 EGIWEDILVKCT
-262 TGSQT
+262 TGSQS

-280 SELPGKATVDL
+280 SELPGKASVDL
-291 GRVDFYDMPAFS
+291 GRVDFYDMPAFT
-303 ESEVELT
+303 ESEIELT

-352 MIEQDSIFDNRDY
+352 LIQKDSIFDNRDY
-365 FKSQASG
+365 FKSQALG

-393 TNNFVQ
+393 TNNFAQ

-410 TILAGSFF
+410 TILAGSYF
-418 GDWDSRNNLLRA
+418 GDWDSKNNLLKA

-442 GIPKWYIHH
+442 GIPKWYVHH
-451 MGLGKHIGFGARIT
+451 MGLGKHIGYGARIT
-465 QNNNSEYFNGS
+465 QNNSNEYFNGN
-476 FNASF
+476 FNASY
-481 RGVHIALLGD
+481 RGVHIALIGD
-491 PTLGLIPVKPV
+491 PTLTMIPVKPV
-502 KNVKAISQNGRVMLT
+502 KNVKATSQNGKVTLT

-531 IDTVNKAYIPVNTSG
+531 IDTVNRTYIPVNTSG
-546 DCQMLISDTFFVDEC
+546 DCQTLIADTFFVDEC

-574 ATGTTTPSGLY
+574 ATGTTTPSGMY

-592 TAVVNHTNSMNNAA
+592 TAVVNHINDVVKKA
-606 SRKQIFYPNPTNK
+606 SNEMIFYPNPTNS
-619 YLFVKDSKITTGN
+619 YLYIRNSNIKSGIWK
-632 WSVIDISGRTVLSQY
+632 VIDVSGRLVKTLTSSNLSE
-647 ASNSS
+647 
-652 SGIDLS
+652 GINLEG
-658 ALENGLYLVNYRDAA
+658 LENGLYLVSISDNAGYQ
-673 TGQSDESWIIVSH
+673 TDESWIIVSQ

>member
-1 MGVIFTHPYICKK
+1 
-14 SSNLPFMKKRFFSVI
+14 MKKHYFCLFLSLITSTFSWG
-29 VTLILSNLSFA
+29 

-49 LFVKP
+49 LSIKP
-54 VAEGFEVSWPENNA
+54 VATGFELSWPENSA
-68 RAGTYQFFYR
+68 RTGTYQFFYR
-78 DLYGSDPTW
+78 ELYGSDHTW
-87 KSAGDPIKGPSNKFT
+87 LLVGNPIQGPASSLVFNT
-102 FFTTKNIEF
+102 QKNVEF
-111 AAQYLNQNNQT
+111 AAQYLNQNNQA

-158 TTLKNDLLASGWFYD
+158 ATLKNDLLASGWFFD
-173 ELIVKRSES
+173 ELIVKRTDN

-188 KIQSLLAKGTF
+188 KIQSLLAKGSF

-223 RPPPDGHI
+223 RPPPDGHV

-244 VFYTDF
+244 VFYADF
-250 EGIWEDLLVKCT
+250 EGIWEDILVKCT
-262 TGSQT
+262 TGSQS

-280 SELPGKATVDL
+280 SELPGKASVDL
-291 GRVDFYDMPAFS
+291 GRVDFYDMPAFT
-303 ESEVELT
+303 ESEIELT

-333 DNNFGSLNLAST
+333 DNNFGRLNLAST

-352 MIEQDSIFDNRDY
+352 LIQKDSIFDDRDY
-365 FKSQASG
+365 FKSQALG

-393 TNNFVQ
+393 TNNFAQ

-410 TILAGSFF
+410 TILAGSYF
-418 GDWDSRNNLLRA
+418 GDWDSKNNLLKA

-442 GIPKWYIHH
+442 GIPKWYVHH
-451 MGLGKHIGFGARIT
+451 MGLGKHIGYGARIT
-465 QNNNSEYFNGS
+465 QNNSNEYFNGN
-476 FNASF
+476 FNASY
-481 RGVHIALLGD
+481 RGVHIALIGD
-491 PTLGLIPVKPV
+491 PTLTMIPVKPV
-502 KNVKAISQNGRVMLT
+502 KNVKATSQNGKVTLT
-517 WSPSPDATQYEIYR
+517 WSPSHDATQYEIYR
-531 IDTVNKAYIPVNTSG
+531 IDTVNRTYIPVNTSG
-546 DCQMLISDTFFVDEC
+546 DCQTLIADTFFVDEC

-574 ATGTTTPSGLY
+574 ATGTTTPSGMY

-592 TAVVNHTNSMNNAA
+592 TAVVNHINDVVKKA
-606 SRKQIFYPNPTNK
+606 SNEMIFYPNPTNS
-619 YLFVKDSKITTGN
+619 YLYIRNSNIKSGIWK
-632 WSVIDISGRTVLSQY
+632 VIDVSGRLVKTLTSSNLSE
-647 ASNSS
+647 
-652 SGIDLS
+652 GINLEG
-658 ALENGLYLVNYRDAA
+658 LENGLYLVSISDNAGYQ
-673 TGQSDESWIIVSH
+673 TDESWIIVSQ